1 MPLAWRCDRETDCAD
16 GTDEKNCTGCD
27 GDKFKCG
34 NGQCIFPT
42 WVSDELAVCDKEPV

>member
-1 MPLAWRCDRETDCAD
+1 MPNAWRCDRDTDCAD

-27 GDKFKCG
+27 NDKFSCG

-42 WVSDELAVCDKEPV
+42 WVSKDKGVCM